1 MNTYKWCWHSRHG
14 QPHMPV
20 AGWGGIGQLPQ
31 EPTQAM
37 LGIEPSSSQ
46 QTERGFCAFSSPPA
60 SHPGSDFGICRM
72 EHPEQHP
79 QQEGMG
85 GGHRLM
91 QCSPDIHQEGK
102 SGF

>member
-1 MNTYKWCWHSRHG
+1 MDGMKPRSYCPGEHLQAVLA
-14 QPHMPV
+14 QPPW
-20 AGWGGIGQLPQ
+20 AAPQ

-46 QTERGFCAFSSPPA
+46 QTERGFCAVSSPPA

-79 QQEGMG
+79 RQEGMG

>member
-20 AGWGGIGQLPQ
+20 AGGIGQLPQ